1 MRRLISWLY
10 RLLSG
15 DMPKKNDESARE
27 LLEELRHLRQ
37 EIKELKESIMI
48 AQATFDASLT
58 GLTTAVS
65 NAAAALAAGQSG
77 TSTPDTVVSAFLSGV
92 AAQTV
97 TLATATPP
105 VPAPTPVALK

>member
-1 MRRLISWLY
+1 MSRFTSWLY
-10 RLLSG
+10 RLLFKH
-15 DMPKKNDESARE
+15 MPNHNDEFARE

-48 AQATFDASLT
+48 AQATFNASLT

-97 TLATATPP
+97 ALATATPP
-105 VPAPTPVALK
+105 V